1 MPSLLRLHATCGVGS
16 QHNSTVMRSKF
27 MLSEIEGVA
36 ENEPPSTAVSEDASC
51 EAQVDRTMAMAHLP
65 AAAHVALI
73 GHHTLPLL
81 LALLRHGCGA
91 VRCLRPGAP
100 SPDCE
105 AVDLAWI
112 VNLQGDGELDE
123 ALRAARGRIGL
134 TGRVMVEGKGCACQG
149 GMSSICDHALA
160 AGLDVVS
167 FDHRTNR
174 LMLAAR
180 RHVAMAA

>member
-1 MPSLLRLHATCGVGS
+1 MSTLFQAAT
-16 QHNSTVMRSKF
+16 
-27 MLSEIEGVA
+27 EA
-36 ENEPPSTAVSEDASC
+36 EPPSTTVSDDASR

-112 VNLQGDGELDE
+112 IDLHGDGELDE
-123 ALRAARGRIGL
+123 ALRAARGRIGP
-134 TGRVMVEGKGCACQG
+134 TGRVMVEGTGCTCQG
-149 GMSSICDHALA
+149 GLSSICDRARA
-160 AGLDVVS
+160 AGLDIVS
-167 FDHRTNR
+167 FDHKTSR

-180 RHVAMAA
+180 RHLAMAA